1 MALVSLTNQI
11 IMYWILN
18 SICEG
23 AMLLNQQIT
32 TRIEEKV
39 EKKGILEL
47 QDSSDD
53 ENEQDDTRYDAI

>member
-47 QDSSDD
+47 
-53 ENEQDDTRYDAI
+53 

>member
-1 MALVSLTNQI
+1 
-11 IMYWILN
+11 MYWILN